1 MSDSHAKCAFATVH
15 ELSGVAGNLLKNL
28 GKHAS
33 RSVAAVTG
41 TLRDA
46 LEKLIELPRNIKQA
60 FLLFLDMFFVTAAIW
75 AAVAMRL
82 GHTNFQLGPMEILCG
97 VFTVLAS
104 AIIFLRLGLYRA
116 VIRFMGQQAIWAI
129 ITAVSYSS
137 LLLGVTVF
145 FTQADV
151 PRSMPFL
158 YWGLALLLIGGT
170 RLTVRAYYQAKLRS
184 MSEKIIIYGAGE
196 SGRQLL
202 TALHHGDQ
210 YRAVVFVDDDPRLL
224 RAVINGLQVARPE
237 EMAQLI
243 DEHNITQ
250 VLLAI
255 PSASPERR
263 KEIIN
268 SLVGLPV
275 YVRTVPKINELV
287 AGHASVNQI
296 QDIELDDLLGRET
309 VPPHPEL
316 IDRCITEKIVMV
328 TGAGGSIGS
337 ELCRQILLSAPRVLL
352 LFDNSEYALYNV
364 ERELREF
371 VQSTG
376 LIVDIVVLLGSV
388 QDQRRLESVYRTFDV
403 ETVYHAAAYKHVP
416 MVEYNIAEGVAN
428 NVFGTWYA
436 AEAARMANVETFVL
450 VSTDKA
456 VRPTNIMGA
465 SKRFAEMILQ
475 GLAQR
480 ETNTRF
486 CMVRFGNVLGSSGS
500 VVPLFRDQISAGGPV
515 TVTHPE
521 VSRYFMSIPEAAQ
534 LVLQASAMGT
544 GGDVFVLDM
553 GEPVRI
559 VDLAKRMIRLSGY
572 ETNHDTHI
580 GEHIDIEFIGL
591 RPGEKLH
598 EELLL
603 GTQVAGTGHPMIMRA
618 EEECLSFA
626 QIHRHLIDLKRYC
639 DQMDCAGITS
649 VLNAAVSGFEDNEIR
664 YDHMWKKQG
673 QSGSRPLSSLPAVA
687 VSNVQELFPEKP

>member
-1 MSDSHAKCAFATVH
+1 MLNR
-15 ELSGVAGNLLKNL
+15 EAGFVSRRVSLL
-28 GKHAS
+28 
-33 RSVAAVTG
+33 VG
-41 TLRDA
+41 TWRDA
-46 LEKLIELPRNIKQA
+46 LEKLVELPRNIKQA
-60 FLLFLDMFFVTAAIW
+60 CLLCLDMVFVAAAMW
-75 AAVAMRL
+75 AAVAFRY
-82 GHTNFQLGPMEILCG
+82 GHLNFQLGPLEYLCG
-97 VFTVLAS
+97 AITLFAS

-116 VIRFMGQQAIWAI
+116 VIRFMGQQAIWAV
-129 ITAVSYSS
+129 ITGVSYST
-137 LLLGVTVF
+137 LVLGAAVF
-145 FTQADV
+145 FTRADV
-151 PRSMPFL
+151 PRSMPFI
-158 YWGLALLLIGGT
+158 YWGLALLFIGGT
-170 RLTVRAYYQAKLRS
+170 RLSVRAYYQAKLRS
-184 MSEKIIIYGAGE
+184 LSENVIIYGAGE

-210 YRAVVFVDDDPRLL
+210 YRAVVFVDDDPKLQRS
-224 RAVINGLQVARPE
+224 VINGLQVARPE
-237 EMAQLI
+237 DMEQLI
-243 DEHNITQ
+243 AAHDITQ

-287 AGHASVNQI
+287 AGQASVNQI
-296 QDIELDDLLGRET
+296 RDIDLDDLLGREL

-316 IDRCITEKIVMV
+316 IDRCITGKTVMV

-337 ELCRQILLSAPRVLL
+337 ELCRQILLSSPRELILL
-352 LFDNSEYALYNV
+352 DNSEYALYNI
-364 ERELREF
+364 ERELREIMEGSG
-371 VQSTG
+371 VS
-376 LIVDIVVLLGSV
+376 IEMVALLGSV
-388 QDQRRLESVYRTFDV
+388 QDQRRLESIYRTFHV

-416 MVEYNIAEGVAN
+416 MVEYNVAEGVAN

-436 AEAARMANVETFVL
+436 AEAARKAGVETFVL

-475 GLAQR
+475 GLAQTDTR
-480 ETNTRF
+480 TRF

-500 VVPLFRDQISAGGPV
+500 VVPLFREQIENGGPV

-521 VSRYFMSIPEAAQ
+521 VSRYFMSIAEAAQ

-559 VDLAKRMIRLSGY
+559 VDLARRMIRLSGY
-572 ETNHDTHI
+572 EMNHDTHV
-580 GEHIDIEFIGL
+580 GEHIEIEFIGL

-603 GTQVAGTGHPMIMRA
+603 GSNVTGTGHPMIMRA
-618 EEECLSFA
+618 EEECLSYS
-626 QIHRHLIDLKRYC
+626 QIQRQLTDLRRYC
-639 DQMDCAGITS
+639 DNLDCGGITS
-649 VLNAAVSGFEDNEIR
+649 VLNTAVSGFGAHEIHH
-664 YDHMWKKQG
+664 DHLWNKQG
-673 QSGSRPLSSLPAVA
+673 RMLPKKVAAVA
-687 VSNVQELFPEKP
+687 TSNVKELFPDKG

>member
-1 MSDSHAKCAFATVH
+1 
-15 ELSGVAGNLLKNL
+15 LLNRPGSL
-28 GKHAS
+28 VS
-33 RSVAAVTG
+33 RSVSG
-41 TLRDA
+41 FIGSYRDVV
-46 LEKLIELPRNIKQA
+46 EKLIELPRNIKQA
-60 FLLFLDMFFVTAAIW
+60 GLLALDMVFVGFAMW
-75 AAVAMRL
+75 SAVGLRW
-82 GHTNFQLGPMEILCG
+82 GHMHFQLGATEYFCG
-97 VFTVLAS
+97 VATILFS
-104 AIIFLRLGLYRA
+104 AVVFLRLGLYRA

-129 ITAVSYSS
+129 II
-137 LLLGVTVF
+137 GVTYSTLILAAMILF
-145 FTQADV
+145 AQANV
-151 PRSMPFL
+151 PRSTPL
-158 YWGLALLLIGGT
+158 IYWGLALLGIGGS

-184 MSEKIIIYGAGE
+184 MSENVIIYGAGE
-196 SGRQLL
+196 SGRELL

-210 YRAVVFVDDDPRLL
+210 YHAVAFVDDNLKLQRS
-224 RAVINGLQVARPE
+224 VINGLQVVRPE
-237 EMAQLI
+237 NLPLLI
-243 DEHNITQ
+243 AEHDITQ

-275 YVRTVPKINELV
+275 YVRTVPRIMELL
-287 AGHASVNQI
+287 AGQASITQI
-296 QDIELDDLLGRET
+296 QDIELDDLLGRDP

-316 IDRCITEKIVMV
+316 IERCITGKAVMV

-337 ELCRQILLSAPRVLL
+337 ELCRQIIVSGPRELVLL
-352 LFDNSEYALYNV
+352 DNSEYALYNL
-364 ERELREF
+364 ERELQAVIESLELE
-371 VQSTG
+371 VE
-376 LIVDIVVLLGSV
+376 LVALLGSV
-388 QDQRRLESVYRTFDV
+388 QDQRRLENIYRTFRV
-403 ETVYHAAAYKHVP
+403 QTVYHAAAYKHVP

-436 AEAARMANVETFVL
+436 AEAARVAGVETFVL

-475 GLAQR
+475 GMAQGQSQKQSDGI
-480 ETNTRF
+480 TRF

-500 VVPLFRDQISAGGPV
+500 VVPLFREQIESGGPV

-534 LVLQASAMGT
+534 LVLQAGAMGT

-559 VDLAKRMIRLSGY
+559 VDLARRMIRLSGY
-572 ETNHDTHI
+572 EMNHDTHV
-580 GEHIDIEFIGL
+580 GEHIEVVYTGL

-603 GTQVAGTGHPMIMRA
+603 GTNVTGTGHPMIMRA
-618 EEECLSFA
+618 EEESLPFT
-626 QIHRHLIDLKRYC
+626 QIHKLLAELVDYC
-639 DQMDCAGITS
+639 DTLDCDGISS
-649 VLNAAVSGFEDNEIR
+649 VLNSAVSGFASHQIR
-664 YDHMWKKQG
+664 YDHLWKRQG
-673 QSGSRPLSSLPAVA
+673 ELALIDAA
-687 VSNVQELFPEKP
+687 AAAAAASNVKELFRDKP

>member
-1 MSDSHAKCAFATVH
+1 LQKRRANLVSRAA
-15 ELSGVAGNLLKNL
+15 SGLID
-28 GKHAS
+28 
-33 RSVAAVTG
+33 

-46 LEKLIELPRNIKQA
+46 LEKMIELPRNIKQA
-60 FLLFLDMFFVTAAIW
+60 CLLSLDMVFVSTAMW
-75 AAVAMRL
+75 AAVAFRH
-82 GHTNFQLGPMEILCG
+82 GHFHFQLGIVEIACG
-97 VFTVLAS
+97 AFTVFAS

-129 ITAVSYSS
+129 ITAVSYST
-137 LLLGVTVF
+137 LVLGASIF
-145 FTQADV
+145 FTQAEV
-151 PRSMPFL
+151 PRSMPFI
-158 YWGLALLLIGGT
+158 YWGLAILGIGGS
-170 RLTVRAYYQAKLRS
+170 RLSVRAYYQAKLRS
-184 MSEKIIIYGAGE
+184 LSENVIIYGAGE

-210 YRAVVFVDDDPRLL
+210 YRAVVFVDDNINLQRS
-224 RAVINGLQVARPE
+224 VINGLQVAPPE
-237 EMAQLI
+237 DMEHLI
-243 DEHNITQ
+243 AAHDITQ

-275 YVRTVPKINELV
+275 YVRTVPRINELV
-287 AGHASVNQI
+287 AGQASVNQI
-296 QDIELDDLLGRET
+296 RDIELDDLLGREP

-316 IDRCITEKIVMV
+316 IERCITDKVVMV

-337 ELCRQILLSAPRVLL
+337 ELCRQILTSGPRELILL
-352 LFDNSEYALYNV
+352 DNSEYALYKI
-364 ERELREF
+364 ERELRETMTR
-371 VQSTG
+371 VG
-376 LIVDIVVLLGSV
+376 IDVELVALLGSV
-388 QDQRRLESVYRTFDV
+388 QDKRRLESVYRTFTV
-403 ETVYHAAAYKHVP
+403 QTVYHAAAYKHVP

-436 AEAARMANVETFVL
+436 AEAALKAGVETFVL

-475 GLAQR
+475 GLAQSG
-480 ETNTRF
+480 TKTRF

-500 VVPLFRDQISAGGPV
+500 VVPLFREQIEAGGPV

-521 VSRYFMSIPEAAQ
+521 VSRYFMSIAEAAQ

-559 VDLAKRMIRLSGY
+559 VDLARRMIRLSGY
-572 ETNHDTHI
+572 EMNHDTHV

-598 EELLL
+598 EELML
-603 GTQVAGTGHPMIMRA
+603 GSNVTGTGHPMIMRA
-618 EEECLSFA
+618 EEECLAYS
-626 QIHRHLIDLKRYC
+626 QIRNRVQELMHYC
-639 DQMDCAGITS
+639 EALDCDGITS
-649 VLNAAVSGFEDNEIR
+649 VLNDAVSGFGDHRVR
-664 YDHMWKKQG
+664 YDHLWRKQG
-673 QSGSRPLSSLPAVA
+673 NLGLAGPVPAASGGA
-687 VSNVQELFPEKP
+687 SNIQELFPQKPGQDNR